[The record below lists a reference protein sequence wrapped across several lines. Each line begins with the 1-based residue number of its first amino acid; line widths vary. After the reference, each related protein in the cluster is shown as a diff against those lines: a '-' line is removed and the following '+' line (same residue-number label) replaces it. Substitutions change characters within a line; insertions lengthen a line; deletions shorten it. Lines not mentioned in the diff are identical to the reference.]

1 MPENKK
7 KKAGRPK
14 KHPEKEFDTVN
25 EQTVDKLEMSKKEE
39 NQQITIE
46 DLGEKY
52 KRTYDKIMQADSHSG
67 RDEDSRY
74 INTTAMQYN
83 KLNPFF

>member
-25 EQTVDKLEMSKKEE
+25 EQKVSKYSRSKLDAY
-39 NQQITIE
+39 QFLY
-46 DLGEKY
+46 DLFYQFE
-52 KRTYDKIMQADSHSG
+52 
-67 RDEDSRY
+67 
-74 INTTAMQYN
+74 
-83 KLNPFF
+83 

>member
-25 EQTVDKLEMSKKEE
+25 EQTVDKLEMSEKEE
-39 NQQITIE
+39 NQQITKYQIYTYGNS
-46 DLGEKY
+46 GEQTKAVQQ
-52 KRTYDKIMQADSHSG
+52 RMPHFQTI
-67 RDEDSRY
+67 
-74 INTTAMQYN
+74 
-83 KLNPFF
+83 